1 MEGARYN
8 KFAKPDAAQPGLGGK
23 KETLGGSV
31 ALIKLRYVGFQ
42 LFLEVCWVKA
52 WHGIDALIIAR
63 RNITVKWLSRASP
76 LSPTQADAL
85 KKTNY

>member
-31 ALIKLRYVGFQ
+31 ALTKLRYVGFQ

-52 WHGIDALIIAR
+52 WHGIDA
-63 RNITVKWLSRASP
+63 
-76 LSPTQADAL
+76 
-85 KKTNY
+85 